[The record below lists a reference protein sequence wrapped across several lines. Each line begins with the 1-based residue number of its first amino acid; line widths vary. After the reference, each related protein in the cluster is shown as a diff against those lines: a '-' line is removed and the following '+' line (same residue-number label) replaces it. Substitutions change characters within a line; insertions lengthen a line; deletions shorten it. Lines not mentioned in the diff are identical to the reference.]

1 MNSQDLTPMPIVT
14 DTQNRS
20 PLRSFSLRQRLVAAS
35 MLVPLAG
42 VSIAVG
48 AALAQTRPV
57 VQPAGKTAPVSQSVG
72 QQAGQTNTSQ
82 PQATAQPVAP
92 ANSAVAVLMERANF
106 WRNQS
111 QFTQALESLD
121 RALKLDPQNADVLAL
136 TGQIQAESGNRADAE
151 RTLSRLRQAAP
162 GDARIERIDQ
172 AIKIGPISNDSLAEA
187 RRLARDGKIA
197 EAVDRYN
204 RVLRGNPPPDNL
216 AVEYYQTLAGTEGGW
231 ERARDGLAATVRA
244 NPQDARA
251 QLAYAQMLTYRDAAR
266 GEGINRLATL
276 AQNAAVSD
284 QATRAW
290 RQALGW
296 LPQEKGSIEPLQA
309 YLAVHPNDADIQQ
322 RLELSKN
329 PPPDPN
335 DPSAQQRIAAFEQL
349 NKGKLN
355 DAATGFQQAIAAN
368 ANDADAT
375 GGLGVVRLRQG
386 KYDEARTLLS
396 RAMALD
402 PANKGRWEP
411 ALKGVAAAVAGSQP
425 DPVNALVDR
434 GDFAGAEAELLRQ
447 TRSGGSA
454 ATFARLAD
462 MQARQGKT
470 SAAEQSYRNALAK
483 NPNFAPALVGLAG
496 IVGGQGGHDEAIGL
510 LRRAEQAGGDRR
522 LVGQAK
528 ALQLREQALTITD
541 PATQAGL
548 IRSAIDADPG
558 NPWLRL
564 DYARSLV
571 KQGDM
576 PGARAVMAQVVA
588 GNPGP
593 EALKAGIL
601 FANETS
607 DPDAATTLYGRL
619 PPNAR
624 SADLRTLQAQAE
636 LQREIGRLLDL
647 PRATARQRLLAMAN
661 MSDPDGARGAAISRA
676 LASIGDPASA
686 RRAILVAREATPNQ
700 QPGARVAYAAALLD
714 VGDATGAQVMLTPLG
729 NGSVLTAEQRKSFLQ
744 LRAGL
749 AVKTA
754 DNLNQAGKQ
763 AEAYDRLAP
772 VLAADPDNTDMNL
785 ALARLYSGARNPR
798 EALDINE
805 ALLRRDPTNSD
816 ARRGAVAAALQAG
829 DRARADALVREGL
842 EIAPDDPKSW
852 MASADLAK
860 ARGNTAR
867 ALRDLAHARQLRLQQ
882 LGYADNGND
891 PSTLTQVTLDPN
903 DAPIKVQSR
912 AQVRTAPL
920 GSTQPLSPALL
931 TYGTPDRGQD
941 VSPLAVP
948 PSFGR
953 PTPLALPTQDSALPV
968 QPQTQPAQQQPAAAQ
983 QRSQAPAQPVYQPQA
998 QPVYQPQPRSQ
1009 APVAALPDPSPLP
1022 PFAPAATQTSA
1033 QPVRGRVLDTQPS
1046 TLPQPQRLAQG
1057 TTRSADD
1064 LNAQQL
1070 QAATQPIYPAAPSY
1084 PGASYPAPSY
1094 PAPAYPAPAYPAA
1107 PSYPQSPYPAPVP
1120 QQIRPQYAQPNGT
1133 VGYQS
1138 PAPGAQVPGGYAP
1151 AAQVPAELR
1160 YQPQTQGYLPQ
1171 YTPAPPLNAAQ
1182 RIASDDAQFLR
1193 DSDFNKSF
1201 RPFLPRSVGA
1211 DAEGPY
1217 GNSSQPNGPVGFYDN
1232 PFRRSPDDA
1241 IAAAPTFRAASGN
1254 GFANTTVGAKVVG
1267 PDPVEQEIDRSI
1279 VQLRDGLAP
1288 TVQGGFGF
1296 RMRSGDA
1303 GLDKLTEITVPM
1315 STSFSPLGTGTVTLT
1330 ATPVSL
1336 DAGVL
1341 GGDDNNLQRFGTYAL
1356 GLKAPVTTNNSYIP
1370 AYYPGSPG
1378 TRPGTQTAQGVAL
1391 NVGYTNQIL
1400 NAGFGSSP
1408 VGFKVPNMLGNFEI
1422 TPQLTPNVR
1431 LRVGIE
1437 RTSLTDSVLSYAGTR
1452 DPVSG
1457 RTWGGVVRN
1466 RGKLEVDIVSGNA
1479 NFYIGGAGGNVTGR
1493 HVVTNSEMDFG
1504 MGGSAPIYKQGDD
1517 EIRAGVDLTYISYT
1531 KNLRFFTLGQ
1541 GGYFSPQSY
1550 VSALIPFTYRTKVD
1564 DDLTYEFGVAIG
1576 AQTFSEKSSPYYP
1589 ADATLQ
1595 SQLDSGASWSGL
1607 NKTYPARSQS
1617 GFAGNVHGK
1626 LDYRVSPGLSIGAQ
1640 LAYQHSGSFDE
1651 AAGTVYARYVFNGTQ
1666 K

>member
-1 MNSQDLTPMPIVT
+1 MNSQDPTPMPIVT
-14 DTQNRS
+14 DTHNRV
-20 PLRSFSLRQRLVAAS
+20 RVTSFSLRHRLVAAS

-42 VSIAVG
+42 VTIVIG
-48 AALAQTRPV
+48 AALAQSQPV
-57 VQPAGKTAPVSQSVG
+57 AAPAGKAAP
-72 QQAGQTNTSQ
+72 A
-82 PQATAQPVAP
+82 AQPVAVQPVAAQPVVGQPAAAPFAAP
-92 ANSAVAVLMERANF
+92 ANSAIAVLLERANF
-106 WRNQS
+106 WRNQA
-111 QFTQALESLD
+111 QFDQALASLD
-121 RALKLDPQNADVLAL
+121 RAQKLDPRNADVLAL
-136 TGQIQAESGNRADAE
+136 TGQIQAESGNRAEAE
-151 RTLSRLRQAAP
+151 RSLAKLRQVAP
-162 GDARIERIDQ
+162 GDTRIERIDQ
-172 AIKIGPISNDSLAEA
+172 AIKIGPISNDSLADA

-231 ERARDGLAATVRA
+231 EKARDGLAATVRA
-244 NPQDARA
+244 NPQDVRA

-266 GEGINRLATL
+266 AEGISRLSTL
-276 AQNAAVSD
+276 SQNAAVAD

-309 YLAVHPNDADIQQ
+309 YLATHPNDADVQQ
-322 RLELSKN
+322 RLELAKN

-335 DPSAQQRIAAFEQL
+335 DPSAPQRIAAFELL
-349 NKGKLN
+349 NKGKIN
-355 DAATGFQQAIAAN
+355 DAATSFQQAIAAN
-368 ANDADAT
+368 ANDADAI

-386 KYDEARTLLS
+386 KYDEARTLLT
-396 RAMALD
+396 RAMSMD

-425 DPVNALVDR
+425 DPVNVMVDR
-434 GDFAGAEAELLRQ
+434 GDFAGAEAELTRQ

-483 NPNFAPALVGLAG
+483 NPNFASALVGLAG
-496 IVGGQGGHDEAIGL
+496 IVGGRGGHDEAIGL
-510 LRRAEQAGGDRR
+510 LRRAEQVGGDRR
-522 LVGQAK
+522 LVGQAR
-528 ALQLREQALTITD
+528 ALQLREQAMTITD

-564 DYARSLV
+564 DFARSLV
-571 KQGDM
+571 KQGDL

-624 SADLRTLQAQAE
+624 SADLRSLQAQAE
-636 LQREIGRLLDL
+636 LQREIGRLMDL

-661 MSDPDGARGAAISRA
+661 VADPDGARGAAISRA

-700 QPGARVAYAAALLD
+700 QPGARVAYAGALLD

-754 DNLNQAGKQ
+754 DSLNQAGRQ

-772 VLAADPDNTDMNL
+772 VMAADPDNTDMNL

-805 ALLRRDPTNSD
+805 ALLRRDPQNSD
-816 ARRGAVAAALQAG
+816 ARRGAVAAAIQTG
-829 DRARADALVREGL
+829 DKARAEALVREGL

-860 ARGNTAR
+860 SRGNTAR

-882 LGYADNGND
+882 LGYADNGTD
-891 PSTLTQVTLDPN
+891 DSTLTHVTLDPN
-903 DAPIKVQSR
+903 DAPVTVQSR
-912 AQVRTAPL
+912 AQIRTAPL
-920 GSTQPLSPALL
+920 GTNQPLSPALL
-931 TYGTPDRGQD
+931 TYGSPDRGQD
-941 VSPLAVP
+941 VPALAVP

-953 PTPLALPTQDSALPV
+953 PTPLALPSQDSATPV
-968 QPQTQPAQQQPAAAQ
+968 QVQAQPQPKPVAQPAQQVQPVPVQYAPAQ
-983 QRSQAPAQPVYQPQA
+983 PRYQAPAQPRYQ
-998 QPVYQPQPRSQ
+998 V
-1009 APVAALPDPSPLP
+1009 PVASALPDPTPLP
-1022 PFAPAATQTSA
+1022 PFAPAAE
-1033 QPVRGRVLDTQPS
+1033 PVRGRVLDTQAS
-1046 TLPQPQRLAQG
+1046 VLPQPLRLAQNLASQNLAG
-1057 TTRSADD
+1057 QNTRTPADE

-1070 QAATQPIYPAAPSY
+1070 QSVSQPSY
-1084 PGASYPAPSY
+1084 PSAPS
-1094 PAPAYPAPAYPAA
+1094 YPAA
-1107 PSYPQSPYPAPVP
+1107 PSYPQATYPQATYPAAVP

-1133 VGYQS
+1133 VGYQQPYAGAPV
-1138 PAPGAQVPGGYAP
+1138 PAGYAPVAQVP
-1151 AAQVPAELR
+1151 VEMR
-1160 YQPQTQGYLPQ
+1160 YQPQAQGYLPQ
-1171 YTPAPPLNAAQ
+1171 YAPAPAQTAAQ

-1193 DSDFNKSF
+1193 DTDFNKSF
-1201 RPFLPRSVGA
+1201 RPFLPRSAGV

-1217 GNSSQPNGPVGFYDN
+1217 GNSGQPNGPVGFYDN
-1232 PFRRSPDDA
+1232 PFRRAPDDA
-1241 IAAAPTFRAASGN
+1241 LAAAPTFRVASGN
-1254 GFANTTVGAKVVG
+1254 GFATSSVGAQTAG

-1279 VQLRDGLAP
+1279 VQLRDGLSP
-1288 TVQGGFGF
+1288 TAQGGFGF

-1315 STSFSPLGTGTVTLT
+1315 STSFSPLGNGVVTLT

-1341 GGDDNNLQRFGTYAL
+1341 GGDDSNLQRFGTYAL
-1356 GLKAPVTTNNSYIP
+1356 GLKPPQTGTTYVP
-1370 AYYPGSPG
+1370 PYYPGSPG
-1378 TRPGTQTAQGVAL
+1378 NRPGTQTAQGVGM
-1391 NVGYTNQIL
+1391 NIGYTNQIL

-1408 VGFKVPNMLGNFEI
+1408 VGFKVPNMVGGVEI
-1422 TPQLTPNVR
+1422 TPAITPNVR
-1431 LRVGIE
+1431 LKVGIE
-1437 RTSLTDSVLSYAGTR
+1437 RTSVTDSVLSYAGTR

-1466 RGKLEVDIVSGNA
+1466 RGKLEVDITSGNA

-1493 HVVTNSEMDFG
+1493 HVETNTEMDFG

-1576 AQTFSEKSSPYYP
+1576 AQTFSEKSSPLYP
-1589 ADATLQ
+1589 SDPALQ
-1595 SQLDSGASWSGL
+1595 TQLDNGASWSGL
-1607 NKTYPARSQS
+1607 NKRYPARSQS
-1617 GFAGNVHGK
+1617 GFAGNMHGK

-1651 AAGTVYARYVFNGTQ
+1651 AAGTVFARYVFNGTH